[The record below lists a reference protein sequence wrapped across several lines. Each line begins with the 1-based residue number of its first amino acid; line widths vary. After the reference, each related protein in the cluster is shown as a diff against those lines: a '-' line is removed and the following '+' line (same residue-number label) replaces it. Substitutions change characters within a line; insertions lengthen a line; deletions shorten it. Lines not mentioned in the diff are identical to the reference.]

1 MFEPEALALDHSQ
14 GERLDIDVYRRE
26 FRLHRSEIRDRDS
39 WKFERR
45 QHFEEQGSPGR
56 DAFRQGDWEVAMSI
70 LAGKR
75 ESILRSVREDR
86 ENQTNFYRVRV
97 VEEPISAYLQW
108 ELRSLQMQADCGKPI
123 RVIGPETVSALE
135 AGRLLPEVVVLG
147 AQTLYEVVYTDAGV
161 PDSAVRFTNA
171 ELVSNWVKFIKELY
185 DMGEDIVSYVDRQVA
200 HLPPPQA
207 TR

>member
-1 MFEPEALALDHSQ
+1 MFEPDILALDYSQ

-26 FRLHRSEIRDRDS
+26 FRLYRGEILDRDS

-45 QHFEEQGSPGR
+45 QHFEEQSSPGR
-56 DAFRQGDWEVAMSI
+56 DAFRQGDWEKAMSI
-70 LAGKR
+70 LAEKR
-75 ESILRSVREDR
+75 ESILRSVREDY
-86 ENQTNFYRVRV
+86 ENRTNFYRVRV

-108 ELRSLQMQADCGKPI
+108 ELRSLRMQADCGKPI
-123 RVIGPETVSALE
+123 RVISAEAVSALE
-135 AGRLLPEVVVLG
+135 SGRLLPEVVVLG

-171 ELVSNWVKFIKELY
+171 ELVNNWLEFIKELY
-185 DMGEDIVSYVDRQVA
+185 DTGESVVSYVDRQVA
-200 HLPPPQA
+200 YLPPPQA